1 MSDTCTATRK
11 SFTDDECLRCDC
23 IWEGDK
29 EMLQVKPR
37 LDLATYW
44 KATCWCWELRWSFW
58 LRMET
63 SEAVGNER
71 HWIRANSVS
80 ILGPIH
86 PPLPSFFI
94 FSAPSSAIHTRPPF
108 SLHQPGHRC
117 HGNCGRAPPSPSAPQ
132 SLCKCYLGL
141 TVTACK
147 IILQARGQ
155 VIKLNFR
162 PVDQMSTVHE
172 RWIKRG
178 GNGGSGGCCGKG

>member
-1 MSDTCTATRK
+1 
-11 SFTDDECLRCDC
+11 
-23 IWEGDK
+23 
-29 EMLQVKPR
+29 MLWVKPR

-44 KATCWCWELRWSFW
+44 KATCWCWELRWGLW
-58 LRMET
+58 LRMEM
-63 SEAVGNER
+63 SAAAGNER
-71 HWIRANSVS
+71 RWIRANSVS

-86 PPLPSFFI
+86 PHYSPSS
-94 FSAPSSAIHTRPPF
+94 FSQHHHPPSSAIHTRPSF

-117 HGNCGRAPPSPSAPQ
+117 HGNCGRAPPSPIAPQ

-162 PVDQMSTVHE
+162 PVDQMSTMHE
-172 RWIKRG
+172 RWIKREEMVAVE
-178 GNGGSGGCCGKG
+178 GGCRKG